1 MIMNNNIMII
11 IRAGEK
17 GNWEVKYKRNFYLI
31 FLEKTDQRL
40 LMQCFFNYQNY
51 DDITDDITVHIHVCK

>member
-11 IRAGEK
+11 IRVGK
-17 GNWEVKYKRNFYLI
+17 NGNWEVKYIRSFYLI

-40 LMQCFFNYQNY
+40 LMQYFL
-51 DDITDDITVHIHVCK
+51 